1 MTEPGLTKN
10 IIQGTVDLAAQ
21 NIEAEDK
28 SRIKW
33 LFGKIILAGLLI
45 IGLTIGGIMLHTGL
59 TFASAI
65 ATVTEGLKSA
75 VVATVEFLSWKETK
89 PRPEIVNRPD
99 MPKEKEKKVESIT
112 KHEVADKIKEN
123 GGVTLYINKPENQTG
138 QNIEEL
144 KLAPQETITD
154 QTTNKDN

>member
-10 IIQGTVDLAAQ
+10 IIQGTVDLAAK
-21 NIEAEDK
+21 NIEPEDK

-33 LFGKIILAGLLI
+33 LFGKIILIGLLI
-45 IGLTIGGIMLHTGL
+45 VGLTIGGIMLHTGL

-75 VVATVEFLSWKETK
+75 VVATIGFLGWKETK
-89 PRPEIVNRPD
+89 PRPEIVNRPNIPKD
-99 MPKEKEKKVESIT
+99 KEKQVENLT
-112 KHEVADKIKEN
+112 KQEVADKIKEN

-144 KLAPQETITD
+144 KLAPQETTGE